1 MTLCHIWQWYLILLG
16 PCIIFGVEQ
25 VDLVPYQV
33 EYSISDQSNAIIR
46 SGDPDCL
53 SVSENVY

>member
-1 MTLCHIWQWYLILLG
+1 MILLG

-25 VDLVPYQV
+25 VDLVLYQV
-33 EYSISDQSNAIIR
+33 EYSISDQSNAMIR
-46 SGDPDCL
+46 SGDPNCL